1 MTPNATP
8 FQPPWKVAFYSRN
21 ARRKG
26 CILDKRYLLNISWM
40 LLGSSSIM
48 WPTGEG
54 FVKVPEQKRRNLES
68 DVSESSFSFF
78 PSLVFSLLRKW
89 RTTQTFLFSKS
100 ILVALICQSPVFI
113 LNLTG
118 CFSRR
123 KMFAQTVSETLK
135 QVMIRWMNG
144 CKNRRP
150 LWNGSVVHLCPMNI
164 SKQWDSERTAAVCE
178 MLTFLTSTACVSFKT
193 VVFLSKLT
201 LFSQTVT
208 HGVLRQGCVRTSC
221 FRQTFQ
227 YFPARV
233 FV

>member
-164 SKQWDSERTAAVCE
+164 SKQARQWEDSSCLWNAH
-178 MLTFLTSTACVSFKT
+178 
-193 VVFLSKLT
+193 
-201 LFSQTVT
+201 FS
-208 HGVLRQGCVRTSC
+208 HLDSLC
-221 FRQTFQ
+221 FF
-227 YFPARV
+227 
-233 FV
+233 